1 MHTGTRGKER
11 NRASLRGTEECIEPI
26 FHFISKVQIQT
37 STGENVHRHSRDNET
52 EMKLREHD
60 VFSCLD

>member
-11 NRASLRGTEECIEPI
+11 YRASLRGTEECIEPI
-26 FHFISKVQIQT
+26 FHFSKVQIQT
-37 STGENVHRHSRDNET
+37 TTGENVHTHSRDNET
-52 EMKLREHD
+52 EMKLDDHD